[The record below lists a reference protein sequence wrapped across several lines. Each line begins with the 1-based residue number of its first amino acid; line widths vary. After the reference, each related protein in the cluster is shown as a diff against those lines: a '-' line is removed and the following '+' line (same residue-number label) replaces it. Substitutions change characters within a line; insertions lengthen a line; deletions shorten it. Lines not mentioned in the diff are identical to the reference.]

1 VLAGSI
7 LGLSRVTP
15 KACYLGKRSRLDHT
29 NNMPSNHIANVIS
42 GALIALV
49 NISVAISVAALL
61 FAQTDPRLMVPGIAI
76 LLMGTL
82 ITGLGGSLFSDFKS
96 VICSPRNGLVPVFAV
111 MVTSIYASFGNE
123 YSIGAEATI
132 IAAFMVTTM
141 ITGLF
146 LLLLGRLKL
155 GNLVRYIPYPVTG
168 GFFAGIGYIF
178 VEGGL
183 TVAAGSDPTLGS
195 FTDSA
200 FIQLTTPAVV
210 LALCLISG
218 KLFRDN
224 RLSVPGILLLLILI
238 FYGVLAMGGISTE
251 EAAANGL
258 LPSIESTGAL
268 VPVFHLDY
276 FEQVNWVAIYDQL
289 SGIVV
294 VALLCSMMLLLD
306 VSGIELIARK
316 DLNPDHELEV
326 MGYTNMVNSLFGGFP
341 GVHDASD
348 TALVDRL
355 GGKDRLTGYVYAV
368 LVGASIFAGAGF
380 MEIVPTFLLGGLLI
394 YVGLEFLID
403 WLWKARD
410 ELPLSDYVV
419 VILILIVIIFSDIL
433 QGVTFGF
440 FVAIIL
446 FVINYSQLS
455 VIKIETNGS
464 DHASNVDRDLE
475 TRELLNKEGHRI
487 LILILQGFIFFG
499 TADKL
504 ITAIRTRIVDA
515 DDHSQFD
522 YLVLD
527 FHHVSQLDTSAIV
540 SFTKLAQLSDRV
552 GFHIVISGA
561 DDKSIKQ
568 LVKHGFFTFGEQRW
582 ERNYKQQVDTAVDWC
597 ERRILADLNRSDE
610 DNNLELT
617 DVLRRI
623 AYAEEDV
630 KLLAEFFVV
639 ERRVSGEYL
648 FREGD
653 KGESLYFV
661 GSGTVVVV
669 LQVPSQQEQILRKYK
684 AGAILGEMA
693 IYTGDNRTAS
703 VRIEND
709 AVLFRLDKDKLE
721 AMSRRFPAS
730 TAALHTYIVKVL
742 SERLSRAN
750 RNLSRYI

>member
-1 VLAGSI
+1 MAST
-7 LGLSRVTP
+7 LSE
-15 KACYLGKRSRLDHT
+15 KF
-29 NNMPSNHIANVIS
+29 ANVVS
-42 GALIALV
+42 GSLIALV
-49 NISVAISVAALL
+49 NISVAVSVAALL
-61 FAQTDPRLMVPGIAI
+61 FAQTDPHFMVPGIAI
-76 LLMGTL
+76 LLVGTL
-82 ITGLGGSLFSDFKS
+82 VTGLGGSLFSDYHA

-111 MVTSIYASFGNE
+111 MVTSIYASFGSE

-132 IAAFMVTTM
+132 IVAIMVATL

-183 TVAAGSDPTLGS
+183 TVASSSSPTFSS
-195 FTDSA
+195 FGNSQ
-200 FIQLTTPAVV
+200 FLQLVAPAIV
-210 LALCLISG
+210 LALCLIVG

-224 RLSVPGILLLLILI
+224 RLSVPGILLVSILI
-238 FYGVLAMGGISTE
+238 FYGVLAFAGISRE

-258 LPSIESTGAL
+258 LPSIDSTGTL
-268 VPVFHLDY
+268 MPVFHLDY
-276 FEQVNWVAIYDQL
+276 LAEVNWVAISGQL

-306 VSGIELIARK
+306 VSGIELIARE
-316 DLNPDHELEV
+316 DLNPDHELQV
-326 MGYTNMVNSLFGGFP
+326 MGYTNIVNSFLGGFP

-348 TALVDRL
+348 TALVTRL
-355 GGKDRLTGYVYAV
+355 GGRERLTGFVYAALV
-368 LVGASIFAGAGF
+368 LAAIFAGAQF
-380 MEIVPTFLLGGLLI
+380 MEFVPTFILGGLLI

-446 FVINYSQLS
+446 FVVNYSQLS
-455 VIKIETNGS
+455 VIKIATNGS

-475 TRELLNKEGHRI
+475 TRELLNEEGRRV
-487 LILILQGFIFFG
+487 LILVLQGFIFFG

-504 ITAIRTRIVDA
+504 LSGIRARINNR
-515 DDHSQFD
+515 HESHFD
-522 YLVLD
+522 FLVLD

-540 SFTKLAQLSDRV
+540 TFSKLAQLSDQA

-561 DDKSIKQ
+561 DEKSIRQ
-568 LVKHGFFTFGEQRW
+568 LVKHDFFTLGNQRW
-582 ERNYKQQVDTAVDWC
+582 ERHYKEQLEIAVDWC
-597 ERRILADLNRSDE
+597 EQRILRDLDRPDG
-610 DNNLELT
+610 DYHLELQ
-617 DVLRRI
+617 DVLGRI
-623 AYAEEDV
+623 AFDQKDV
-630 KLLAEFFVV
+630 EKLAEFFVV
-639 ERRVSGEYL
+639 EEFKAGEYL
-648 FREGD
+648 FHEGD
-653 KGESLYFV
+653 IGESLYFV
-661 GSGTVVVV
+661 GSGVAVVV
-669 LQVPSQQEQILRKYK
+669 LDIPGQRQQILRKYK

-693 IYTGDNRTAS
+693 IYTGEKRTAS
-703 VRIEND
+703 IRIEKD
-709 AVLFRLDKDKLE
+709 ATLFRLDKE
-721 AMSRRFPAS
+721 AMANMAREYPAS
-730 TAALHTYIVKVL
+730 TAALHTYIVRVL
-742 SERLSRAN
+742 AERLSRAN

>member
-1 VLAGSI
+1 MQSSKTANI
-7 LGLSRVTP
+7 L
-15 KACYLGKRSRLDHT
+15 
-29 NNMPSNHIANVIS
+29 S
-42 GALIALV
+42 GTLIALV
-49 NISVAISVAALL
+49 NISVAVSVAALI

-82 ITGLGGSLFSDFKS
+82 VTGLGGSLFSDYKA
-96 VICSPRNGLVPVFAV
+96 VICSPRNGVAPLFAV
-111 MVTSIYASFGNE
+111 MVSSIYASFGYE

-132 IAAFMVTTM
+132 VVTIMVTTLV
-141 ITGLF
+141 TGLF

-178 VEGGL
+178 IQGGL
-183 TVAAGSDPTLGS
+183 TVASGENASLES
-195 FTDSA
+195 FGDSQYV
-200 FIQLTTPAVV
+200 QLVLPAIV
-210 LALCLISG
+210 LALCLIVG
-218 KLFRDN
+218 KMFRDN
-224 RLSVPGILLLLILI
+224 RLSVPGILLISILI
-238 FYGVLAMGGISTE
+238 FYVLLAVTGLSRE
-251 EAAANGL
+251 EAALRGM
-258 LPSIESTGAL
+258 LPTIESTGTL
-268 VPVFHLDY
+268 FPVFHLDY
-276 FEQVNWVAIYDQL
+276 IQEVKWLAVSQQL
-289 SGIVV
+289 GGIVV

-306 VSGIELIARK
+306 VSGIELIARN

-326 MGYTNMVNSLFGGFP
+326 MGYTNLANSALGGFP
-341 GVHDASD
+341 GVHDVSD

-355 GGKDRLTGYVYAV
+355 GGKDRLTGFVYAALV
-368 LVGASIFAGAGF
+368 LVSILAGTQF
-380 MEIVPTFLLGGLLI
+380 MELVPTFLLGGLLI

-419 VILILIVIIFSDIL
+419 VVVILIVIILSDIL

-440 FVAIIL
+440 FIAIIL

-475 TRELLNKEGHRI
+475 TRELLNKEGHRV
-487 LILILQGFIFFG
+487 LILVLQGFIFFG

-504 ITAIRTRIVDA
+504 ISAIRSRIMDVEGS
-515 DDHSQFD
+515 HFD
-522 YLVLD
+522 FLVLD

-540 SFTKLAQLSDRV
+540 TFSKLAQLSDRI

-561 DDKSIKQ
+561 DEKSIKR
-568 LVKHGFFTFGEQRW
+568 LVKHGFFTLGDHQW
-582 ERNYKQQVDTAVDWC
+582 ERHYKAQLDTAVDWC
-597 ERRILADLNRSDE
+597 ERRILIDLNRDDE
-610 DNNLELT
+610 EKNLELE

-623 AYAEEDV
+623 AYEEADV
-630 KLLAEFFVV
+630 ALLAKFFEV
-639 ERRVSGEYL
+639 EQRKAGEYL

-661 GSGTVVVV
+661 GSGVVIVV
-669 LQVPSQQEQILRKYK
+669 LKLPNQNENILRKYT

-693 IYTGDNRTAS
+693 IYTGENRTAS
-703 VRIEND
+703 VRTET
-709 AVLFRLDKDKLE
+709 AALLFRLDKDKLAE
-721 AMSRRFPAS
+721 MGKRFPAS

-742 SERLSRAN
+742 SERLGRAN
-750 RNLSRYI
+750 RNLSRYV

>member
-1 VLAGSI
+1 MQS
-7 LGLSRVTP
+7 S
-15 KACYLGKRSRLDHT
+15 Y
-29 NNMPSNHIANVIS
+29 IANIIS
-42 GALIALV
+42 GGLIALV
-49 NISVAISVAALL
+49 NISVAVSVAALL
-61 FAQTDPRLMVPGIAI
+61 FAQTDQRLMVPGIAI
-76 LLMGTL
+76 LLIGTL
-82 ITGLGGSLFSDFKS
+82 VTGLGGTLFSGYKA
-96 VICSPRNGLVPVFAV
+96 VVCSPRNGLIPVFAV
-111 MVTSIYASFGNE
+111 IVSSIYVSFGSE

-132 IAAFMVTTM
+132 IVAVMVTT
-141 ITGLF
+141 TFAGLF

-178 VEGGL
+178 IQGGL
-183 TVAAGSDPTLGS
+183 TVASGRDADLSSITDPQ
-195 FTDSA
+195 
-200 FIQLTTPAVV
+200 FIQLITPAVV
-210 LALCLISG
+210 LALCLIIG
-218 KLFRDN
+218 KMFRDN
-224 RLSVPGILLLLILI
+224 RLSVPGILLLSVLL
-238 FYGVLAMGGISTE
+238 FYGVLAIAGISRD

-258 LPSIESTGAL
+258 LPVIDSAGTL
-268 VPVFHLDY
+268 VPIFH
-276 FEQVNWVAIYDQL
+276 FEYLQEVRWLAIWEQL
-289 SGIVV
+289 GGIVV

-306 VSGIELIARK
+306 VSGIELIAKK

-326 MGYTNMVNSLFGGFP
+326 MGYTNIVNGMLGGFP

-355 GGKDRLTGYVYAV
+355 GGKDRLMGIVNAV
-368 LVGASIFAGAGF
+368 LVAAAILAGTEF
-380 MEIVPTFLLGGLLI
+380 MELVPTFLLGGLLI

-446 FVINYSQLS
+446 FVVNYSQLS

-475 TRELLNKEGHRI
+475 TRELLNKEGHRV
-487 LILILQGFIFFG
+487 LIMVLQGFIFFG

-504 ITAIRTRIVDA
+504 ISAIRNRIMEVEG
-515 DDHSQFD
+515 SKFD
-522 YLVLD
+522 FLVLD

-540 SFTKLAQLSDRV
+540 TFSKLAQLSDRI
-552 GFHIVISGA
+552 GFHIIISSA
-561 DDKSIKQ
+561 DQKSIKQ
-568 LVKHGFFTFGEQRW
+568 LVKHDFFTFGDQRLERHYKEQL
-582 ERNYKQQVDTAVDWC
+582 DTAVDWC
-597 ERRILADLNRSDE
+597 ERRILRDLNLNDE
-610 DNNLELT
+610 EQNLGLH
-617 DVLRRI
+617 DVLGRI
-623 AYAEEDV
+623 AYEEADV
-630 KLLAEFFVV
+630 KLLSDFFVI
-639 ERRVSGEYL
+639 EKRRAGEYL
-648 FREGD
+648 FNEGD
-653 KGESLYFV
+653 RGESLYFV

-669 LQVPSQQEQILRKYK
+669 LKVQDQAERILHKYK

-693 IYTGDNRTAS
+693 IYTGENRTAS
-703 VRIEND
+703 VRIEDD

-721 AMSRRFPAS
+721 EMSRRFPAS

-742 SERLSRAN
+742 SERLGRAN

>member
-1 VLAGSI
+1 MQS
-7 LGLSRVTP
+7 S
-15 KACYLGKRSRLDHT
+15 
-29 NNMPSNHIANVIS
+29 HIANIVS

-49 NISVAISVAALL
+49 NISVAVSVAALL

-76 LLMGTL
+76 LLIGTL
-82 ITGLGGSLFSDFKS
+82 VTGLGGTLFSGYKA
-96 VICSPRNGLVPVFAV
+96 VVCSPRNGLIPVFAV
-111 MVTSIYASFGNE
+111 IVSSIYVSFGSE
-123 YSIGAEATI
+123 YSVGAEATI
-132 IAAFMVTTM
+132 IAAIMVTT
-141 ITGLF
+141 TTAGFF

-178 VEGGL
+178 IQGGL
-183 TVAAGSDPTLGS
+183 TVASGRDADLAALADPQ
-195 FTDSA
+195 
-200 FIQLTTPAVV
+200 FIQLVTPAVV
-210 LALCLISG
+210 LALCLIIG
-218 KLFRDN
+218 KMFRDN
-224 RLSVPGILLLLILI
+224 RLSVPGILLLSVIL
-238 FYGVLAMGGISTE
+238 FYGVLALTGISRE
-251 EAAANGL
+251 QAAANGL
-258 LPSIESTGAL
+258 LPIIESAGTL
-268 VPVFHLDY
+268 VPVFNWDY
-276 FEQVNWVAIYDQL
+276 IDQIKWIAIWEQFG
-289 SGIVV
+289 GIVV

-306 VSGIELIARK
+306 VSGIELIAKR

-326 MGYTNMVNSLFGGFP
+326 MGYTNVVNGMLGGFP

-355 GGKDRLTGYVYAV
+355 GGSDRLMGIVNAL
-368 LVGASIFAGAGF
+368 LVAAAILAGTEF
-380 MEIVPTFLLGGLLI
+380 MELVPTFLLGGLLI

-446 FVINYSQLS
+446 FVVNYSQLS

-475 TRELLNKEGHRI
+475 TRELLNKEGHRV
-487 LILILQGFIFFG
+487 LIMVLQGFIFFG

-504 ITAIRTRIVDA
+504 LTAIRNRIMEA
-515 DDHSQFD
+515 EGKKFD
-522 YLVLD
+522 FLVLD

-540 SFTKLAQLSDRV
+540 TFSKLAQLSERA
-552 GFHIVISGA
+552 GFHIVISSA

-568 LVKHGFFTFGEQRW
+568 LVKHGFFTFGDQPLERHYKEQL
-582 ERNYKQQVDTAVDWC
+582 DTAVDWC
-597 ERRILADLNRSDE
+597 ERRILQDLNLNDE
-610 DNNLELT
+610 EQNLELF
-617 DVLRRI
+617 DVLSRI
-623 AYAEEDV
+623 AYEKSDV
-630 KLLAEFFVV
+630 ELLAEFFVV
-639 ERRVSGEYL
+639 EDRKSGDYL
-648 FREGD
+648 FKEGD
-653 KGESLYFV
+653 SGDSLYFV

-669 LQVPSQQEQILRKYK
+669 LKMPAEAERILRKYK

-693 IYTGDNRTAS
+693 IYTGEYRTAS
-703 VRIEND
+703 VRIEDD
-709 AVLFRLDKDKLE
+709 ARLFRLDKEKLE
-721 AMSRRFPAS
+721 EMSRRFPAS

-742 SERLSRAN
+742 SERLGRAN

>member
-1 VLAGSI
+1 MGNIVSGS
-7 LGLSRVTP
+7 
-15 KACYLGKRSRLDHT
+15 
-29 NNMPSNHIANVIS
+29 
-42 GALIALV
+42 LIALV
-49 NISVAISVAALL
+49 NISVAVSVAALL

-76 LLMGTL
+76 LLTGTL
-82 ITGLGGSLFSDFKS
+82 VTGLGGTLFSGFRA

-111 MVTSIYASFGNE
+111 MVTSIYSSFGSE

-132 IAAFMVTTM
+132 IAAIMVTTM

-146 LLLLGRLKL
+146 LLLLGRLEL

-183 TVAAGSDPTLGS
+183 TVASGVEPRLGS
-195 FTDSA
+195 FGDA
-200 FIQLTTPAVV
+200 GFIQLVTPAVV
-210 LALCLISG
+210 LALCLIVG

-224 RLSVPGILLLLILI
+224 RLSVPGILLISLLI
-238 FYGVLAMGGISTE
+238 FYGVLLLAGISRE
-251 EAAANGL
+251 QAAENGL
-258 LPSIESTGAL
+258 LPSIGNTGPL
-268 VPVFHLDY
+268 MPVFHLDY
-276 FEQVNWVAIYDQL
+276 ISQVNWVAISDQI

-316 DLNPDHELEV
+316 DLDPDHELQV

-341 GVHDASD
+341 GVHDVSD

-355 GGKDRLTGYVYAV
+355 GGKDRLTGFVYAI
-368 LVGASIFAGAGF
+368 LVTVAILAGAEF
-380 MEIVPTFLLGGLLI
+380 MELVPTFILGGLLI

-475 TRELLNKEGHRI
+475 TRELLNKEGKRV

-504 ITAIRTRIVDA
+504 ISAIRNRITDRENS
-515 DDHSQFD
+515 HFD
-522 YLVLD
+522 FLVLD

-540 SFTKLAQLSDRV
+540 TFTKLAQLSDQV
-552 GFHIVISGA
+552 GFHVVISGA
-561 DDKSIKQ
+561 DEKSIKQ
-568 LVKHGFFTFGEQRW
+568 LVKHRFFTFGENRW
-582 ERNYKQQVDTAVDWC
+582 ERHYKEQVEIAVDWC
-597 ERRILADLNRSDE
+597 ERRILEDLNRPDE
-610 DNNLELT
+610 DYKLELS

-623 AYAEEDV
+623 AYDEADIDP
-630 KLLAEFFVV
+630 LAEFFVV
-639 ERRVSGEYL
+639 EHHKAGDYL
-648 FREGD
+648 FHEGD
-653 KGESLYFV
+653 RGESLYFV
-661 GSGTVVVV
+661 GAGTAVVV
-669 LQVPSQQEQILRKYK
+669 LDLPQQRERILRKYK

-693 IYTGDNRTAS
+693 IYTGENRTAS
-703 VRIEND
+703 VRIEKE
-709 AVLFRLDKDKLE
+709 ATLFPLDKE
-721 AMSRRFPAS
+721 AMERMSRKFPAS
-730 TAALHTYIVKVL
+730 TAGLHTYIVRVM

-750 RNLSRYI
+750 RNLSRYV